1 MKKYSIIL
9 SLALLTMGLSSCLKD
24 DLVSDQK
31 YGMINVDAAKVAQLP
46 SVSSAFALLLENKST
61 SLNFVE
67 VSLAQSEPAA
77 EDVVVT
83 LSTDQTDA
91 KVTANNSDPNN
102 SKIAAFPSNKY
113 TLPNGLKVTI
123 PKGSRSGYLKL
134 NLNQQDLSPATPYVL
149 AFRIVSVDKPEY
161 VISGNYNTSLVTV
174 SAKNTWD
181 GIYAMNAGSS
191 VQRYSAP
198 GVPTVG
204 DALNGSLAAN
214 PDLTLSTV
222 DATTVLIANL
232 RWANGNGVAG
242 IDNLQAVIDPA
253 TNLVTMKAL
262 GNATL
267 KNIPGKDNKYDPAT
281 KTFTL
286 NFDWNQTAAP
296 RAVSLVIK
304 YKASR

>member
-46 SVSSAFALLLENKST
+46 TASSAFALLLENKTT
-61 SLNFVE
+61 SLDFVQ

-91 KVTANNSDPNN
+91 MVAENNADPDN
-102 SKIAAFPSNKY
+102 STIAAFPSNKY

-149 AFRIVSVDKPEY
+149 KFRIVSVDKSEY
-161 VISGNYNTSLVTV
+161 VVSGNYNTSVVTV
-174 SAKNTWD
+174 SAKNNWD

-198 GVPTVG
+198 GVPTV

-222 DATTVLIANL
+222 DATTVLIGNL

-286 NFDWNQTAAP
+286 NFDWNQTSAP
-296 RAVSLVIK
+296 RVVSLVIK
-304 YKASR
+304 YKAAR